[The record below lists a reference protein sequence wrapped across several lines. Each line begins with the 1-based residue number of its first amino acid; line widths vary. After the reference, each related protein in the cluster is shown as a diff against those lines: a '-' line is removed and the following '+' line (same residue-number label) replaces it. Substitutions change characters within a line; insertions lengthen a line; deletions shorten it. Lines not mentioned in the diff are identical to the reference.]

1 MEEVPD
7 ELLETEEDMSKWAP
21 GKDPW
26 LLWGEPEEE
35 SDELSSSPLTDW

>member
-21 GKDPW
+21 AKDP
-26 LLWGEPEEE
+26 WGEPEEE
-35 SDELSSSPLTDW
+35 SDELSSSPLMS